1 MFCDR
6 AIGGEAHLQLLTKFS
21 LLKYVFACVGAY
33 APEFFMDLIHASFYA
48 VTVTTLKVPD
58 VR

>member
-1 MFCDR
+1 MHMY
-6 AIGGEAHLQLLTKFS
+6 EW
-21 LLKYVFACVGAY
+21 
-33 APEFFMDLIHASFYA
+33 PEFFMDLIHASFYA